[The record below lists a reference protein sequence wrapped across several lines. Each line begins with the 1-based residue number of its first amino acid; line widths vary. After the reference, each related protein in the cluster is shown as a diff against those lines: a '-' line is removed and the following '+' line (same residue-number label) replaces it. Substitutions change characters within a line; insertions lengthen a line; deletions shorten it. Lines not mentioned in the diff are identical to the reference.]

1 MIHDIKGVYDP
12 ENVHGFWF
20 EIFYVLIKSVYR
32 WLVLVVSC
40 IDRGLLSTGRDEL
53 FDVVL
58 MLVEKSFPN
67 CDRGTFMSVASSN
80 DVELMPYT
88 NLAS

>member
-20 EIFYVLIKSVYR
+20 EIFYVLIKICIS
-32 WLVLVVSC
+32 LKPVLVVGC
-40 IDRGLLSTGRDEL
+40 IDRGLFVPQGGDEL

-67 CDRGTFMSVASSN
+67 CDRGHVHECSFQ
-80 DVELMPYT
+80 
-88 NLAS
+88 